1 MNHKRVV
8 VATLALGLV
17 SILFWGC
24 QNSKPVGPMKYVTM
38 NASISTKGV
47 VDPKRVSSGM
57 ELMYR
62 VTGPSMNPV
71 SGKVT
76 IGSLDKSLVNTSSA
90 AVDSVEPAVINF
102 TAAIPAGPSRVLAIQ
117 LSYIPMDL
125 EDRLT
130 NPRDVD
136 SIGAV
141 QFDIDP
147 GTQVVNV
154 PVELGTMCGAGCYTI
169 GACPSLFGGYM
180 AYMGNTDLVNCAYVP
195 NSDAFKYNQPC
206 YAKAYA
212 KGVSIVPNLAT
223 PGPPTPSL
231 PIEAGDV
238 FCVAASSKGD
248 TTGHYW
254 VQFVDYGN
262 GSLCVIY
269 RYNNSLPYYAFD
281 PIYNCNND

>member
-1 MNHKRVV
+1 MSQKRVV
-8 VATLALGLV
+8 TATAVLGLAL
-17 SILFWGC
+17 ILFWGC
-24 QNSKPVGPMKYVTM
+24 QNSKPVGPMKYVTV

-47 VDPKRVSSGM
+47 VDPKRISSGM

-76 IGSLDKSLVNTSSA
+76 IGSLGKGLVNSGSA

-102 TAAIPAGPSRVLAIQ
+102 TADIPAGPSRVLAIQ
-117 LSYIPMDL
+117 LSYIPMAL
-125 EDRLT
+125 EDAVT
-130 NPRDVD
+130 NPRDVQ

-154 PVELGTMCGAGCYTI
+154 PVELGTMCGGSCYEI

-195 NSDAFKYNQPC
+195 NSDAFKYTQPC

-212 KGVSIVPNLAT
+212 KGVTIVQSAFTPNPSI
-223 PGPPTPSL
+223 PSL

-254 VQFVDYGN
+254 LQFVDNEN
-262 GSLCVIY
+262 GYLCVIY
-269 RYNNSLPYYAFD
+269 RYNNSLPFYAFD
-281 PIYNCNND
+281 PNFYCNSD